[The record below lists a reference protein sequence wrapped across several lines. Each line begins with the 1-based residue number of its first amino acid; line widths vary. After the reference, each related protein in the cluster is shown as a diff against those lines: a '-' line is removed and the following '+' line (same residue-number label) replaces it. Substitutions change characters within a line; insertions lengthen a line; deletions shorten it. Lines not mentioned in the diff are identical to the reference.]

1 MKFIQLIGSPKLIE
15 TPDFNKVPIL
25 EKLVLEDCLNLPRVH
40 PSIAVHKKLICL
52 CIKGCRNLKRLPTKL
67 EMESLETLILSG
79 CSKIK
84 KIPEFG
90 ENMQHVLKLY
100 LDEIAITKLP
110 TSIGHLTGLAVLN
123 IRDCK
128 SLTCLP
134 STIFNLKLL
143 KEMNIS
149 RCSKLE
155 GLPEILGN
163 VESVEELDVSGVA
176 IKEVPSSIGLLKI
189 LKVLSFHGCKGLS
202 SFKSTSWYDLPFY
215 SRPKSLIPVGLSSL
229 SGLCSLTKLNLSDCN
244 LRAIPDDIG
253 CLFSLEKIDLSGNSF
268 VCLPDSISRLFK
280 LRIMVLDNCARLQ
293 SLPNLP
299 LSILFILGHGCASL
313 ETVPN
318 LLKPNSLCEAE
329 FYLSDCSKLGDN
341 QVVIDIFFA
350 VIRKQ
355 LQVSLSL
362 SLSVSLCVSLCLSL
376 CYKQLALYV
385 LGTLSSW

>member
-1 MKFIQLIGSPKLIE
+1 M
-15 TPDFNKVPIL
+15 
-25 EKLVLEDCLNLPRVH
+25 
-40 PSIAVHKKLICL
+40 
-52 CIKGCRNLKRLPTKL
+52 
-67 EMESLETLILSG
+67 
-79 CSKIK
+79 
-84 KIPEFG
+84 
-90 ENMQHVLKLY
+90 
-100 LDEIAITKLP
+100 DELAITKLP
-110 TSIGHLTGLAVLN
+110 TSIGHLTGLALLN

-143 KEMNIS
+143 KEMNTS
-149 RCSKLE
+149 GCSKLGE
-155 GLPEILGN
+155 LPKILGN
-163 VESVEELDVSGVA
+163 AESLEELDVCGTV
-176 IKEVPSSIGLLKI
+176 IREVPSSIGLLKI

-215 SRPKSLIPVGLSSL
+215 SRPKSPIPVGLSSL

-253 CLFSLEKIDLSGNSF
+253 CLFSLEEIDLGGNSF
-268 VCLPDSISRLFK
+268 VCLPDSISQLFK
-280 LRIMVLDNCARLQ
+280 LRTMVLDNCARLQ

-299 LSILFILGHGCASL
+299 LSILFILGYGCASL

-329 FYLSDCSKLGDN
+329 FSLSDCSKLGDN

-362 SLSVSLCVSLCLSL
+362 CLPLSL
-376 CYKQLALYV
+376 FV
-385 LGTLSSW
+385 L

>member
-1 MKFIQLIGSPKLIE
+1 MKSLQLIKFQKLIE

-40 PSIAVHKKLICL
+40 PSIGVHKKLIHL
-52 CIKGCRNLKRLPTKL
+52 CIKGCRTLRSLPMKH
-67 EMESLETLILSG
+67 EMDSLETLILSG

-84 KIPEFG
+84 MIPEFG
-90 ENMQHVLKLY
+90 ENMRHVLKLY

-176 IKEVPSSIGLLKI
+176 IKEVPFSNGLLKN
-189 LKVLSFHGCKGLS
+189 LMLS
-202 SFKSTSWYDLPFY
+202 SHECKSRSWYDLLPFY
-215 SRPKSLIPVGLSSL
+215 SRPKIPNPVGFSSL

-244 LRAIPDDIG
+244 FKAIPDDIG
-253 CLFSLEKIDLSGNSF
+253 CLFSLEKIDLQGNSF
-268 VCLPDSISRLFK
+268 VCLPDSIDRLCK
-280 LRIMVLDNCARLQ
+280 LKSMNLDNCS
-293 SLPNLP
+293 SLRTMPNLP
-299 LSILFILGHGCASL
+299 LSVVYIWGHGCTSL
-313 ETVPN
+313 ETVPD
-318 LLKPNSLCEAE
+318 LLKPDSLCEVE
-329 FYLSDCSKLGDN
+329 LFLSNCSKLADN
-341 QVVIDIFFA
+341 QGLIDMFFA

-362 SLSVSLCVSLCLSL
+362 SLSLSL
-376 CYKQLALYV
+376 
-385 LGTLSSW
+385 S